1 MTKKWEFWIDRGGTF
16 TDVIAQAPKGEIK
29 SLKLL
34 SENAAQYDDAALAA
48 IRTLMET
55 SPTDPIDSD
64 KISSVKMGTTVATN
78 ALLER
83 KGDRTLLIITKG
95 FKDALRIGYQARPRL
110 FDLNV
115 ILPEQLYEKTI
126 EVNERI
132 GAHGEIIT
140 ALNLKSLK
148 KQMEIARRGGFSSV
162 AIVCMHGYRYP
173 DHEQKIA
180 ALAQEIGFKQI
191 STSHQ
196 TSPLMKLI
204 GRGDTTVVDAYL
216 SPLLR
221 RYIDNMQKELGSVP
235 LYFMQSN
242 GGLANADFFRGK
254 DAILSGPAGGIV
266 GAVKSAASSGFD
278 KIISFDMGGTSTDVS
293 HYDGDYERSTETMI
307 AGVRIRTPMMNIH
320 TIAAG
325 GGSIISY
332 DGSRFRVGPDSAGA
346 DPGPCCYRNDG
357 PLTITDC
364 NLLLGFIK
372 ADYFPKTFGKNAD
385 QPLDIEAVRQKFQTL
400 AAKIG
405 NDRSIEEIAEG
416 FVDIAVENMAA
427 AIKKISTEKGYDV
440 RDYTLVSFGGAGG
453 QHACKIADRL
463 GIKKIFIHPFA
474 GILSA
479 YGMGLADHRV
489 IKEKTI
495 EKIICVELS
504 YLQRVLKK

>member
-1 MTKKWEFWIDRGGTF
+1 MNTDNQWQFWIDRGGTF

-216 SPLLR
+216 SPLC
-221 RYIDNMQKELGSVP
+221 DV
-235 LYFMQSN
+235 
-242 GGLANADFFRGK
+242 
-254 DAILSGPAGGIV
+254 IL
-266 GAVKSAASSGFD
+266 
-278 KIISFDMGGTSTDVS
+278 
-293 HYDGDYERSTETMI
+293 
-307 AGVRIRTPMMNIH
+307 
-320 TIAAG
+320 
-325 GGSIISY
+325 
-332 DGSRFRVGPDSAGA
+332 
-346 DPGPCCYRNDG
+346 
-357 PLTITDC
+357 
-364 NLLLGFIK
+364 
-372 ADYFPKTFGKNAD
+372 
-385 QPLDIEAVRQKFQTL
+385 
-400 AAKIG
+400 
-405 NDRSIEEIAEG
+405 
-416 FVDIAVENMAA
+416 
-427 AIKKISTEKGYDV
+427 
-440 RDYTLVSFGGAGG
+440 
-453 QHACKIADRL
+453 
-463 GIKKIFIHPFA
+463 
-474 GILSA
+474 
-479 YGMGLADHRV
+479 
-489 IKEKTI
+489 
-495 EKIICVELS
+495 IIC
-504 YLQRVLKK
+504 KKS